1 MLGFRR
7 VSARCVHGRY
17 NASVALLK
25 DLNADPMDQFRG
37 WFAAAEKKMG
47 HEWATAFCLSTLDL
61 GGFPDGR
68 MILLKE
74 FDAQGFVFYTNLH
87 SAKGRA
93 IAGRARAAMTF
104 YWQPLDRQV
113 RIQGNTELVSDAE
126 ADAYFHGR
134 ARLSQLGAWA
144 SQQSQPLPSRFTL
157 MREVVR
163 FARKYPAGAIPRPPQ
178 WTGIR
183 IKPLKIEFWQ
193 AGANRLHDRFL
204 YEKQSGGAWAIT
216 RLYP

>member
-1 MLGFRR
+1 MAFLE
-7 VSARCVHGRY
+7 
-17 NASVALLK
+17 NDLK
-25 DLNADPMDQFRG
+25 ADPIDQFRL
-37 WFAAAEKKMG
+37 WFADAESKLG
-47 HEWATAFCLSTLDL
+47 REAATAFCLSTLDPN
-61 GGFPDGR
+61 GFPDGR
-68 MILLKE
+68 MVLLKE
-74 FDAQGFVFYTNLH
+74 FDGQGFVFYTNLH

-93 IAGRARAAMTF
+93 IAALARAAMTF
-104 YWQPLDRQV
+104 HWPLLERQV
-113 RIQGNTELVSDAE
+113 RIQGNTELVSAAE
-126 ADAYFHGR
+126 ADAYFHSR

-144 SQQSQPLPSRFTL
+144 SQQSQPLQTRFTL

-163 FARKYPAGAIPRPPQ
+163 FALKYPTGTIPRPPQ

-204 YEKQSGGAWAIT
+204 YEKQSGGSWAAT